1 MSDAQHL
8 IEGAIHCIESGK
20 TYEEFANATHNKANS
35 KSSGISLDDVW
46 GMAMHVVYTFK
57 SNWVGDTLAVL
68 RGETPFD
75 LDMREYVERFL

>member
-8 IEGAIHCIESGK
+8 IENAIHCIESGK
-20 TYEEFANATHNKANS
+20 TYEEFTNATYNKANS

-46 GMAMHVVYTFK
+46 SMAMHVVYTFK
-57 SNWVGDTLAVL
+57 SNWVGDTLAIL

-75 LDMREYVERFL
+75 LDMREYVEKFI